1 MSIDPRERVEVVDTN
16 YPLSKWDRHTH
27 THTHTHTH
35 AHTHGR
41 TDRQTDIIDPTTKV
55 KTLFPLAG
63 G

>member
-1 MSIDPRERVEVVDTN
+1 MSIGPRERVEVLSTN

-27 THTHTHTH
+27 THTD
-35 AHTHGR
+35 GR
-41 TDRQTDIIDPTTKV
+41 TDRRTDIIDPTTKV